1 MLSEAIR
8 GIMFGLSGGLI
19 MILYVTRHGETDANA
34 LRQIQGRRD
43 IPLNATGIAQAEEL
57 KTRLKT
63 VRFDRIYTS
72 PLSRARKTAEIV
84 NSDRQ
89 VPLIVDDRLIEM
101 SYGDLEGTSTS
112 SFEAYERKDFSRYP
126 HGESFLD
133 VAARVYPFIDELKRR
148 HPDETILIV
157 GHIGVDRI
165 IASYFESFTN
175 DGFRRWTI
183 PNCSVLRYEI

>member
-1 MLSEAIR
+1 
-8 GIMFGLSGGLI
+8 

-112 SFEAYERKDFSRYP
+112 SFEAYEGKDFSAIP
-126 HGESFLD
+126 MAKAFWMLLP
-133 VAARVYPFIDELKRR
+133 AC
-148 HPDETILIV
+148 ILL
-157 GHIGVDRI
+157 
-165 IASYFESFTN
+165 SMN
-175 DGFRRWTI
+175 
-183 PNCSVLRYEI
+183 